1 MAYLLGCENIRL
13 EFPTVKIFDSL
24 TLGVNEGDR
33 IGIVG
38 KNGDGKSSLLQVL
51 SGSYEPDD
59 GRVVC
64 TRGVRVGYLGQR
76 DSLNDDD
83 DLVKAVVG
91 ERPEYEWASD
101 ARIRGIM
108 AELLGDIDP
117 AAKIGTLSGGQ
128 RRRADL
134 ARVLIGEWDVLMMDE
149 PTNHL
154 DIEGIHWLAEHLK
167 YRWREGEG
175 ALLLITHDRWFLDE
189 VCLDMWEVHDRIVTP
204 FEGGYSAYVQ
214 QRVERDRQAA
224 VAAAKR
230 RNILRKELAW
240 LARQPQARGTKP
252 KFRKDAALELVADEP
267 PVRRSIELR
276 RSAVSRLGKKV
287 INLKN
292 AGVSFGGREV
302 IKPIEWNIGAGDRI
316 GILGANG
323 VGKTTL
329 LKLIQGKI
337 QPTCGRVEIG
347 QTVKMA
353 VLDQQLSELT
363 EIEDDFVR
371 VVISRY
377 KTRYELDDGREVSPS
392 QLLQELGFESA
403 QLNCPVK
410 DLSGGQRRRLQLC
423 LILLDRPNVLILD
436 EPGNDLDT
444 DMLAQVE
451 NLLDSWPG
459 TMLLVSH
466 DRYLTER
473 VTDDQYALVDGE
485 LMHMPRGVDQYLEI
499 VEQRKRQAAAA
510 SSGPVQA
517 IGVKQASDDK
527 VEEEGSG
534 LSQKELRE
542 FKKRRTSTERKMG
555 TLRSKVAKATEE
567 LNGIDG
573 FDYAALIE
581 QQAKID
587 ELKSQLSELEDEWL
601 ELEEL
606 LGE

>member
-214 QRVERDRQAA
+214 QRVERDRQEA

-267 PVRRSIELR
+267 PVRQSIELR

-292 AGVSFGGREV
+292 AGVSFGEREV

>member
-267 PVRRSIELR
+267 PVRQSIELR

-542 FKKRRTSTERKMG
+542 LKKRRTSTERKMG

>member
-214 QRVERDRQAA
+214 QRVERDRQEA

-267 PVRRSIELR
+267 PVRQSIELR

-292 AGVSFGGREV
+292 AGVSFGEREV

-423 LILLDRPNVLILD
+423 LILLDRPDVLILD

-499 VEQRKRQAAAA
+499 DEQRKRQAAAA

-542 FKKRRTSTERKMG
+542 LKKRRTSTERKMG

>member
-267 PVRRSIELR
+267 PVRQSIELR

-292 AGVSFGGREV
+292 AGVSFGEREV

-337 QPTCGRVEIG
+337 QPSCGHVEIG

-363 EIEDDFVR
+363 EIENDFVR

-527 VEEEGSG
+527 VEEAGSG

-542 FKKRRTSTERKMG
+542 LKKRRTSTERKMG

>member
-13 EFPTVKIFDSL
+13 EFPTVKIFDCL
-24 TLGVNEGDR
+24 TLGVNDGDR

-38 KNGDGKSSLLQVL
+38 RNGDGKSSLLQVL

-59 GRVVC
+59 GRVVR
-64 TRGVRVGYLGQR
+64 TKGIRVGYLGQQ
-76 DSLNDDD
+76 DSLDDEAS
-83 DLVKAVVG
+83 LVAAVVG
-91 ERPEYEWASD
+91 DRPEYEWASD

-117 AAKIGTLSGGQ
+117 EAKIGTLSGGQ

-154 DIEGIHWLAEHLK
+154 DIEGIHWLANHLK
-167 YRWREGEG
+167 YRWRDGQG

-204 FEGGYSAYVQ
+204 FEGGYSAYIQ

-240 LARQPQARGTKP
+240 LARQPQARATKP
-252 KFRKDAALELVADEP
+252 KFRKDAALELIADEP
-267 PVRRSIELR
+267 PVRQSIELR
-276 RSAVSRLGKKV
+276 RSAMSRLGKKV
-287 INLKN
+287 INLKK
-292 AGVSFGGREV
+292 AGVSFDGREV

-329 LKLIQGKI
+329 LNLIQGKLK
-337 QPTCGRVEIG
+337 PTCGRVEIG

-353 VLDQQLSELT
+353 VLDQQLSELK

-377 KTRYELDDGREVSPS
+377 KTRYELDDGREVSPA

-451 NLLDSWPG
+451 SLLDSWPG

-473 VTDDQYALVDGE
+473 VTDDQYALIDGE
-485 LMHMPRGVDQYLEI
+485 LIHMPRGVDQYLEI
-499 VEQRKRQAAAA
+499 VEQHKRQAASAG
-510 SSGPVQA
+510 GPVQA
-517 IGVKQASDDK
+517 IGVKKAA
-527 VEEEGSG
+527 EESKQSSGSG

-542 FKKRRTSTERKMG
+542 LKKRRTSTERKMG
-555 TLRSKVAKATEE
+555 TLRSKLAKATDE
-567 LNGIDG
+567 LNAIDG
-573 FDYAALIE
+573 FDYAALID

-587 ELKSQLSELEDEWL
+587 ELKAQLASLEDEWL
-601 ELEEL
+601 ELEEQ

>member
-1 MAYLLGCENIRL
+1 M
-13 EFPTVKIFDSL
+13 
-24 TLGVNEGDR
+24 
-33 IGIVG
+33 
-38 KNGDGKSSLLQVL
+38 
-51 SGSYEPDD
+51 
-59 GRVVC
+59 
-64 TRGVRVGYLGQR
+64 
-76 DSLNDDD
+76 
-83 DLVKAVVG
+83 
-91 ERPEYEWASD
+91 
-101 ARIRGIM
+101 
-108 AELLGDIDP
+108 
-117 AAKIGTLSGGQ
+117 
-128 RRRADL
+128 
-134 ARVLIGEWDVLMMDE
+134 
-149 PTNHL
+149 
-154 DIEGIHWLAEHLK
+154 
-167 YRWREGEG
+167 
-175 ALLLITHDRWFLDE
+175 
-189 VCLDMWEVHDRIVTP
+189 
-204 FEGGYSAYVQ
+204 
-214 QRVERDRQAA
+214 
-224 VAAAKR
+224 
-230 RNILRKELAW
+230 
-240 LARQPQARGTKP
+240 
-252 KFRKDAALELVADEP
+252 ADEP
-267 PVRRSIELR
+267 PVRQSIELR

-292 AGVSFGGREV
+292 AGVSFGEREV

-527 VEEEGSG
+527 VEEAGSS

-542 FKKRRTSTERKMG
+542 LKKRRTSTERKMG

>member
-267 PVRRSIELR
+267 PVRQSIELR

-292 AGVSFGGREV
+292 AGVSFGEREV

-542 FKKRRTSTERKMG
+542 LKKRRTSTERKMG

>member
-214 QRVERDRQAA
+214 QRVERDRQEA

-267 PVRRSIELR
+267 PVRQSIELR

-329 LKLIQGKI
+329 LKLIQGEI

-542 FKKRRTSTERKMG
+542 LKKRRTSTERKMG

>member
-214 QRVERDRQAA
+214 QRVERDRQEA

-267 PVRRSIELR
+267 PVRQSIELR

-292 AGVSFGGREV
+292 AGVSFGEREV

-542 FKKRRTSTERKMG
+542 LKKRRTSTERKMG

>member
-1 MAYLLGCENIRL
+1 MAYLLGCEGVRL

-24 TLGVNEGDR
+24 TLGINDGDR

-38 KNGDGKSSLLQVL
+38 RNGDGKSSLLQVL
-51 SGSYEPDD
+51 SGAYEPDE
-59 GRVVC
+59 GRVVR
-64 TRGVRVGYLGQR
+64 TNGVRVGYLGQQ
-76 DSLNDDD
+76 DALDDNQT
-83 DLVKAVVG
+83 LVEAVVG
-91 ERPEYEWASD
+91 DIPQYEWAAD

-117 AAKIGTLSGGQ
+117 TATIGTLSGGQ

-134 ARVLIGEWDVLMMDE
+134 ARVLIGSWDVLMMDE

-154 DIEGIHWLAEHLK
+154 DIEGIHWLAMHLK
-167 YRWREGEG
+167 HRWRDGSG

-189 VCLDMWEVHDRIVTP
+189 VCLGMWEVHDRIVTP
-204 FEGGYSAYVQ
+204 FEGGYSAYIQ

-252 KFRKDAALELVADEP
+252 KFRKDAALELIADEP
-267 PVRRSIELR
+267 PARNSIELR
-276 RSAVSRLGKKV
+276 RSAMSRLGKKV
-287 INLKN
+287 INLKG
-292 AGVSFGGREV
+292 AGVSFGNHEV
-302 IKPIEWNIGAGDRI
+302 IKPVELNIGAGDRI
-316 GILGANG
+316 GILGSNG
-323 VGKTTL
+323 AGKTTL
-329 LKLIQGKI
+329 LELMQGKLT
-337 QPTCGRVEIG
+337 PTCGRVEIG

-353 VLDQQLSELT
+353 VLDQQLAELK
-363 EIEDDFVR
+363 EIEGDLVR
-371 VVISRY
+371 EVIARY

-392 QLLQELGFESA
+392 QLLQELGFDSA

-423 LILLDRPNVLILD
+423 LILLDRPNVLVLD

-451 NLLDSWPG
+451 SLLDSWPG
-459 TMLLVSH
+459 TLLLVSH

-473 VTDDQYALVDGE
+473 VTDDQYALIDGQ
-485 LMHMPRGVDQYLEI
+485 LTHMPRGVEQYLELM
-499 VEQRKRQAAAA
+499 EQRRRQADAANR
-510 SSGPVQA
+510 GPVQA
-517 IGVKQASDDK
+517 IGAGQQTAAKLQDAASAL
-527 VEEEGSG
+527 G
-534 LSQKELRE
+534 QRELRE
-542 FKKRRTSTERKMG
+542 LKKRRNSADRKLSTA
-555 TLRSKVAKATEE
+555 RSKLAKANDA
-567 LNGIDG
+567 LAAIDG

-581 QQAKID
+581 QQAVID
-587 ELKSQLSELEDEWL
+587 ELKAQIAALEDEWL
-601 ELEEL
+601 EVSEL

>member
-91 ERPEYEWASD
+91 DRPEYEWASD

-267 PVRRSIELR
+267 PVRQSIELR

-287 INLKN
+287 INLKK
-292 AGVSFGGREV
+292 AGVSFEGREV

-329 LKLIQGKI
+329 LKLIQGKL

-517 IGVKQASDDK
+517 IGVKQGADK
-527 VEEEGSG
+527 EAGPEAG

-542 FKKRRTSTERKMG
+542 LKKRRTSTERKMG

-567 LNGIDG
+567 LNAIDG
-573 FDYAALIE
+573 FDFAALIE

-601 ELEEL
+601 ELEEQ

>member
-64 TRGVRVGYLGQR
+64 TRGVRIGYLGQQ
-76 DSLNDDD
+76 DSLDDES
-83 DLVKAVVG
+83 DLVHAVVG
-91 ERPEYEWASD
+91 GIPEYEWASD

-117 AAKIGTLSGGQ
+117 SAKIGTLSGGQ

-167 YRWREGEG
+167 YRWRDGEG

-204 FEGGYSAYVQ
+204 FEGGYSAYIQ

-267 PVRRSIELR
+267 PVRKSIELR

-287 INLKN
+287 INLKK
-292 AGVSFGGREV
+292 AGVSFDGREV

-329 LKLIQGKI
+329 LNLIQGKLR
-337 QPTCGRVEIG
+337 PTCGRVEIG

-353 VLDQQLSELT
+353 VLDQQLSELA

-371 VVISRY
+371 VVIGRY

-473 VTDDQYALVDGE
+473 VTDDQYALIDGE

-499 VEQRKRQAAAA
+499 VEQRRRQAAAA
-510 SSGPVQA
+510 ASGPVQA
-517 IGVKQASDDK
+517 IGVRQPSPKSDDA
-527 VEEEGSG
+527 VSG

-542 FKKRRTSTERKMG
+542 LKKRRTSTERKMG
-555 TLRSKVAKATEE
+555 TLRSKLAKATDE
-567 LNGIDG
+567 LNATDG

-581 QQAKID
+581 KQAKID
-587 ELKSQLSELEDEWL
+587 DLKAQLAVLEDEWL
-601 ELEEL
+601 DFSEQ

>member
-91 ERPEYEWASD
+91 DRPEYEWASD

-267 PVRRSIELR
+267 PVRQSIELR
-276 RSAVSRLGKKV
+276 RSAMSRLGKKV

-292 AGVSFGGREV
+292 AGVSFGKREV
-302 IKPIEWNIGAGDRI
+302 IKPTEWNIGAGDRI

-499 VEQRKRQAAAA
+499 IEQRKRQAAAA

-527 VEEEGSG
+527 VEEESSG

-542 FKKRRTSTERKMG
+542 LKKRRTSTERKMG

>member
-267 PVRRSIELR
+267 PVRQSIELR

>member
-214 QRVERDRQAA
+214 QRVERDRQEA

-267 PVRRSIELR
+267 PVRQSIELR

-542 FKKRRTSTERKMG
+542 LKKRRTSTERKMG

>member
-1 MAYLLGCENIRL
+1 MAFLLGCEQIKL

-24 TLGVNEGDR
+24 TLGVNDGDR

-51 SGSYEPDD
+51 SGSYEPDA
-59 GRVVC
+59 GRVVR
-64 TRGVRVGYLGQR
+64 TNGVRVGYLGQQ
-76 DSLNDDD
+76 DALDDD
-83 DLVKAVVG
+83 ACVIDAVVG
-91 ERPEYEWASD
+91 ERPEYEWAGDS
-101 ARIRGIM
+101 RVRGIL
-108 AELLGDIDP
+108 AELLGDIP
-117 AAKIGTLSGGQ
+117 NSAKVGTLSGGQ
-128 RRRADL
+128 RRRVDL
-134 ARVLIGEWDVLMMDE
+134 ARVLIGDWDVLMMDE

-154 DIEGIHWLAEHLK
+154 DIEGIHWLAGHLK
-167 YRWREGEG
+167 HRWRDGDG

-204 FEGGYSAYVQ
+204 FEGGYSAYIQ
-214 QRVERDRQAA
+214 QRAERDRQAA
-224 VAAAKR
+224 VAETKR

-252 KFRKDAALELVADEP
+252 KFRKDAALELVANEP
-267 PVRRSIELR
+267 PLRKSIELR
-276 RSAVSRLGKKV
+276 RSAMSRLGKKV

-292 AGVSFGGREV
+292 AGVSFDGRV
-302 IKPIEWNIGAGDRI
+302 VLKPVEWNIGAGDRI
-316 GILGANG
+316 GILGSNG

-329 LKLIQGKI
+329 LSMIEGKLK
-337 QPTCGRVEIG
+337 PSVGRVEIG

-353 VLDQQLSELT
+353 VLDQQLSELK
-363 EIEDDFVR
+363 EIEDDLVR

-392 QLLQELGFESA
+392 QLLQELGFDSA
-403 QLNCPVK
+403 QLNCPVR

-451 NLLDSWPG
+451 SLLDSWPG
-459 TMLLVSH
+459 TLLLVSH

-473 VTDDQYALVDGE
+473 VTDDQYALIDGE
-485 LMHMPRGVDQYLEI
+485 VIHMPRGVDQYLELL
-499 VEQRKRQAAAA
+499 EQRQRSAAAGTPQGSGAGSGKASAAAA
-510 SSGPVQA
+510 GTEPALGQR
-517 IGVKQASDDK
+517 
-527 VEEEGSG
+527 
-534 LSQKELRE
+534 ELRE
-542 FKKRRTSTERKMG
+542 LKKRRSSAERKMG
-555 TLRSKVAKATEE
+555 TARSKLARAQEE
-567 LNGIDG
+567 LQSMDG
-573 FDYAALIE
+573 FDYQALGE

-587 ELKSQLSELEDEWL
+587 ELKAQLEALEDEWL
-601 ELEEL
+601 ELAEL

>member
-1 MAYLLGCENIRL
+1 MAYLLGCEGVRL

-24 TLGVNEGDR
+24 TLGINDGDR

-38 KNGDGKSSLLQVL
+38 RNGDGKSSLLQVL
-51 SGSYEPDD
+51 SGAYEPDE
-59 GRVVC
+59 GRVVR
-64 TRGVRVGYLGQR
+64 TNGVRVGYLGQQ
-76 DSLNDDD
+76 DTLDDNQT
-83 DLVKAVVG
+83 LVEAVVG
-91 ERPEYEWASD
+91 DIPQYEWAAD

-117 AAKIGTLSGGQ
+117 TATIGTLSGGQ

-134 ARVLIGEWDVLMMDE
+134 ARVLIGSWDVLMMDE

-154 DIEGIHWLAEHLK
+154 DIEGIHWLAMHLK
-167 YRWREGEG
+167 HRWRDGSG

-189 VCLDMWEVHDRIVTP
+189 VCLGMWEVHDRIVTP
-204 FEGGYSAYVQ
+204 FEGGYSAYIQ

-252 KFRKDAALELVADEP
+252 KFRKDAALELIADEP
-267 PVRRSIELR
+267 PARNSIELR
-276 RSAVSRLGKKV
+276 RSAMSRLGKKV
-287 INLKN
+287 INLKG
-292 AGVSFGGREV
+292 AGVSFGNHEV
-302 IKPIEWNIGAGDRI
+302 IKPVELNIGAGDRI
-316 GILGANG
+316 GILGSNG
-323 VGKTTL
+323 AGKTTL
-329 LKLIQGKI
+329 LELMQGKLT
-337 QPTCGRVEIG
+337 PTCGRVEIG

-353 VLDQQLSELT
+353 VLDQQLAELK
-363 EIEDDFVR
+363 EIEGDLVR
-371 VVISRY
+371 EVIARY

-392 QLLQELGFESA
+392 QLLQELGFDSA

-423 LILLDRPNVLILD
+423 LILLDRPNVLVLD

-451 NLLDSWPG
+451 SLLDSWPG
-459 TMLLVSH
+459 TLLLVSH

-473 VTDDQYALVDGE
+473 VTDDQYALIDGQ
-485 LMHMPRGVDQYLEI
+485 LTHMPRGVEQYLELM
-499 VEQRKRQAAAA
+499 EQRRRQADAANR
-510 SSGPVQA
+510 GPVQA
-517 IGVKQASDDK
+517 IGAGQQTAAKLQDAASAL
-527 VEEEGSG
+527 G
-534 LSQKELRE
+534 QRELRE
-542 FKKRRTSTERKMG
+542 LKKRRNSADRKLSTA
-555 TLRSKVAKATEE
+555 RSKLAKANDA
-567 LNGIDG
+567 LAAIDG

-581 QQAKID
+581 QQAVID
-587 ELKSQLSELEDEWL
+587 ELKAQIAALEDEWL
-601 ELEEL
+601 EVSEL

>member
-224 VAAAKR
+224 VAATKR

-267 PVRRSIELR
+267 PVRQSIELR

>member
-1 MAYLLGCENIRL
+1 M
-13 EFPTVKIFDSL
+13 
-24 TLGVNEGDR
+24 
-33 IGIVG
+33 
-38 KNGDGKSSLLQVL
+38 
-51 SGSYEPDD
+51 
-59 GRVVC
+59 
-64 TRGVRVGYLGQR
+64 
-76 DSLNDDD
+76 
-83 DLVKAVVG
+83 
-91 ERPEYEWASD
+91 
-101 ARIRGIM
+101 
-108 AELLGDIDP
+108 
-117 AAKIGTLSGGQ
+117 
-128 RRRADL
+128 
-134 ARVLIGEWDVLMMDE
+134 
-149 PTNHL
+149 
-154 DIEGIHWLAEHLK
+154 
-167 YRWREGEG
+167 
-175 ALLLITHDRWFLDE
+175 
-189 VCLDMWEVHDRIVTP
+189 
-204 FEGGYSAYVQ
+204 
-214 QRVERDRQAA
+214 
-224 VAAAKR
+224 
-230 RNILRKELAW
+230 
-240 LARQPQARGTKP
+240 
-252 KFRKDAALELVADEP
+252 
-267 PVRRSIELR
+267 
-276 RSAVSRLGKKV
+276 
-287 INLKN
+287 
-292 AGVSFGGREV
+292 
-302 IKPIEWNIGAGDRI
+302 
-316 GILGANG
+316 
-323 VGKTTL
+323 
-329 LKLIQGKI
+329 
-337 QPTCGRVEIG
+337 EIG

-517 IGVKQASDDK
+517 IGVKQAFDDK

>member
-24 TLGVNEGDR
+24 TLGVNDGDR

-51 SGSYEPDD
+51 SGAYEPDE
-59 GRVVC
+59 GRVVR
-64 TRGVRVGYLGQR
+64 TNGVRVGYLGQQ
-76 DSLNDDD
+76 DSLSDDAT
-83 DLVKAVVG
+83 LVEAVVG
-91 ERPEYEWASD
+91 DIPEYEWAGD

-117 AAKIGTLSGGQ
+117 QAKIGTLSGGQ

-134 ARVLIGEWDVLMMDE
+134 ARVLIGQWDVLMMDE

-154 DIEGIHWLAEHLK
+154 DIEGIHWLANHLK
-167 YRWREGEG
+167 YRWRAGSG

-204 FEGGYSAYVQ
+204 FEGGYSAYIQ

-224 VAAAKR
+224 VAATKR

-252 KFRKDAALELVADEP
+252 KFRKDAALELIADEP
-267 PVRRSIELR
+267 PVRQTIELR
-276 RSAVSRLGKKV
+276 RSAMSRLGKKV
-287 INLKN
+287 INLKG
-292 AGVSFGGREV
+292 AGVSFDGREV
-302 IKPIEWNIGAGDRI
+302 IKPVELNIGAGDRI

-323 VGKTTL
+323 AGKTTL
-329 LKLIQGKI
+329 LSLMQGKLA
-337 QPTCGRVEIG
+337 PACGRVEIG

-353 VLDQQLSELT
+353 VLDQQLSELK

-392 QLLQELGFESA
+392 QLLQELGFDSA

-485 LMHMPRGVDQYLEI
+485 LIHMPRGVDQYLEL
-499 VEQRKRQAAAA
+499 VESRKGQQQAA

-517 IGVKQASDDK
+517 IGVKQEQAASAN
-527 VEEEGSG
+527 EAGG
-534 LSQKELRE
+534 LGQRELRE
-542 FKKRRTSTERKMG
+542 LKKRRNSADRKLSTA
-555 TLRSKVAKATEE
+555 RSKLAKANDA
-567 LNGIDG
+567 LAAIDG
-573 FDYAALIE
+573 FDFAALIE
-581 QQAKID
+581 QQAVID
-587 ELKSQLSELEDEWL
+587 GLKAQIADLEDEWL
-601 ELEEL
+601 EVSEL
-606 LGE
+606 LGD